1 MDKLSP
7 EGPCPPAEFLCVS
20 WMLEK
25 GDQSDGVSADTG
37 EEFSQSHRLRTTKSP
52 HLTDEETEAPK
63 EATPPL
69 WSASQSGWS
78 QVQNPG
84 LWISSPHLAPAL
96 HWTPSSLPRRLR
108 ENSLSFVL
116 IGGSSTCPLLG
127 LGDAQSCPL
136 LELVGARPAFVWI
149 GQFSVTPQAKGGTRV
164 VRGQWERKLGENW
177 GSRREGAPSGLD
189 AAMADGARG
198 SLPGILCPHTSW
210 PCPALPTAGV
220 GGVEYKNPSW
230 EGPHHTWPSKLTH
243 RPLSPDLKATS
254 PLASTQGGNSSNS
267 KAQEVWAQR
276 GAEWLPR
283 EKRINGE
290 QLRMGRGTSPSV
302 EAQVGN

>member
-1 MDKLSP
+1 MVSQPVRVEPGP
-7 EGPCPPAEFLCVS
+7 EPRSLDLQPPCCS
-20 WMLEK
+20 C
-25 GDQSDGVSADTG
+25 SALD
-37 EEFSQSHRLRTTKSP
+37 
-52 HLTDEETEAPK
+52 
-63 EATPPL
+63 
-69 WSASQSGWS
+69 
-78 QVQNPG
+78 
-84 LWISSPHLAPAL
+84 
-96 HWTPSSLPRRLR
+96 PSSLPRRLR
-108 ENSLSFVL
+108 ETGLSFVL
-116 IGGSSTCPLLG
+116 IGGSSTCPFLG

-230 EGPHHTWPSKLTH
+230 EGPHHTWPSRLTH